1 MTTVLRFVIKL
12 FFGIFL
18 FVGLPLIGWGV
29 TEMHSYFSDPARMY
43 YIIITILIQI
53 IILIWLPQ
61 VGVTEKKTTPLQR
74 LSLVPLQVIPLAL
87 VIAAP
92 YSDHRNIAVVK
103 SEFIRY
109 AGLALFSFG
118 FIFMHWAQA
127 SLGKQF
133 SIYVKLQDDHKLV
146 SNGLYRHVRHP
157 RYLGIILFTTGIAF
171 VFRSWMAL
179 ILVAILI
186 MVLLWRIHEEESLM
200 SQEFGKDW
208 TEYCRK
214 SWRMI
219 PLIY

>member
-1 MTTVLRFVIKL
+1 MSTVLRFIIKL
-12 FFGIFL
+12 FFGISL
-18 FVGLPLIGWGV
+18 FVGLPLIGWGLS
-29 TEMHSYFSDPARMY
+29 ELHSYFIDPARMC

-53 IILIWLPQ
+53 IILIWLPH
-61 VGVTEKKTTPLQR
+61 VGATEKKITPRQR

-92 YSDHRNIAVVK
+92 YSDHHNIAVIK

-127 SLGKQF
+127 VLGKQF
-133 SIYVKLQDDHKLV
+133 SIHVKLQDDHKLV
-146 SNGLYRHVRHP
+146 SEGLYRHVRHP

-179 ILVAILI
+179 ILVAILV
-186 MVLLWRIHEEESLM
+186 MVLLWRIHEEELLM

-219 PLIY
+219 PYVF